1 MEIRLLEVDR
11 ATIPLLLLLGTLAV
25 FGYVLARRWPSTVW
39 LILAGVVAVAGA
51 LAREFAAVSRL
62 DLHSTLQRTVALE
75 AVLAVAMT
83 FAAIA
88 ILVRAALR
96 ARRRQ
101 APDLTSH
108 PRST

>member
-1 MEIRLLEVDR
+1 MEIRLLVVDR

-51 LAREFAAVSRL
+51 LARELTAVSRL
-62 DLHSTLQRTVALE
+62 NLHPTLQRTVALKA
-75 AVLAVAMT
+75 AVAVAMT
-83 FAAIA
+83 GAAIA
-88 ILVRAALR
+88 ILVRAAVR

-101 APDLTSH
+101 ASNLTSQ